1 VKLKLVAVCSTAAL
15 VVCGAAAAG
24 NAAAL
29 GNPGQKQSQS
39 VKAYVAALAQITTR
53 AQGSRVDVGAVF
65 DAAVA
70 YLQIDK
76 QTLFQK
82 LKNGQSLAQIAVA
95 QGKTADGL
103 VNAVVAAAQTQ
114 LDAAVT
120 AGKLSAAKE
129 QALLTK
135 LRTKLGTLA
144 TKSAG
149 GSASRPSPSRPSP
162 VTMFLQP
169 LLAYLHLDISTV
181 LNELRSGKSLAQIAV
196 AHGKT
201 ADGLVASIVAAA
213 KTPLDAAVV
222 SGHLTAAQEATF
234 VSKLQTTVAA
244 LVNRSHG

>member
-1 VKLKLVAVCSTAAL
+1 MKLKLVAVCSTAVLAL
-15 VVCGAAAAG
+15 CGIGAAAA
-24 NAAAL
+24 A
-29 GNPGQKQSQS
+29 NPGQKQPQS
-39 VKAYVAALAQITTR
+39 VKAYIATL

-76 QTLFQK
+76 QTLFRN

-114 LDAAVT
+114 LDAAVA

-135 LRTKLGTLA
+135 LRTKLGALV
-144 TKSAG
+144 TKSHGG
-149 GSASRPSPSRPSP
+149 GSASRPSP
-162 VTMFLQP
+162 VTTFLQP
-169 LLAYLHLDISTV
+169 LLGYLQLDISTV

-201 ADGLVASIVAAA
+201 ADGLTSVIVASA
-213 KTPLDAAVV
+213 KAKLDAAVAA
-222 SGHLTAAQEATF
+222 GKLTAAQEAALLA
-234 VSKLQTTVAA
+234 KLQTTAAA
-244 LVNRSHG
+244 LIATAHA

>member
-1 VKLKLVAVCSTAAL
+1 VKLKLVAVCSTAVLAL
-15 VVCGAAAAG
+15 CAIGTAAA
-24 NAAAL
+24 
-29 GNPGQKQSQS
+29 GNPGQKQPQT
-39 VKAYVAALAQITTR
+39 VKAHIATLAQGT
-53 AQGSRVDVGAVF
+53 GVDVGAVF

-82 LKNGQSLAQIAVA
+82 LKSGQSLTQIAVA

-114 LDAAVT
+114 LDKAVA

-135 LRTKLGTLA
+135 LRTKLGTLVA
-144 TKSAG
+144 KSSG
-149 GSASRPSPSRPSP
+149 SSASRPSS
-162 VTMFLQP
+162 VTAFLQP

-196 AHGKT
+196 AQGKT
-201 ADGLVASIVAAA
+201 ADGLTSAIVASAKVKLDAQVAAG
-213 KTPLDAAVV
+213 K
-222 SGHLTAAQEATF
+222 LTAAQEAALLA
-234 VSKLQTTVAA
+234 KLQTTAAA
-244 LVNRSHG
+244 LVSSAHA